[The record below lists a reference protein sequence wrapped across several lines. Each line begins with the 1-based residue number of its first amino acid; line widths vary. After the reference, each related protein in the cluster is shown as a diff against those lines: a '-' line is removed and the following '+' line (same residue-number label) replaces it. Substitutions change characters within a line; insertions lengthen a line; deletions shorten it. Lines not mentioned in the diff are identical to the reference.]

1 MSAERWILH
10 ADMDAFYA
18 SIEQRDQPELRGRP
32 VIVGATSP
40 RGVVAAAS
48 YEARRFGVRSAM
60 PGFRARQLCPEG
72 VYLPSNMALYAQV
85 SRQIQAL
92 FNDFTPLVEPLALD
106 EAFLDVS
113 GSVGLFG
120 GVEALAREL
129 KRRVLEATRL
139 CVSVGAAPSKLVAK
153 IACNLGKP
161 DGLRVIAQSDVRAA
175 LDPLAIGDLWG
186 VGPVLERKLRA
197 IGVHTLGELAR
208 HDRAP
213 RVARLRGRAP
223 ELPALARAVPM
234 AVGVVVL
241 DRREVEAARAPKSL
255 GEENTFESDVQS
267 EARVEEVL
275 RAHADAVARRLRRAG
290 YRGRTVTL
298 KIKLARA
305 DAGRATERGPQY
317 PVLSRSKTLPD
328 PTDDAEQISSVARAL
343 WRSAALRVP
352 IRLLGV
358 SVSGLESSGALQ
370 GQLGLFEPGGSRTA
384 PGQGTSAGADPI
396 RARGRLGP
404 TLDAIAER
412 FGSQAI
418 GRAVEAPGK
427 VTHGRGIK
435 RGA

>member
-1 MSAERWILH
+1 MGPQRWILH

-18 SIEQRDQPELRGRP
+18 SIEQRDHPELRGRP

-60 PGFRARQLCPEG
+60 PGFRAHQLCPDG

-85 SRQIQAL
+85 SRQIQTL
-92 FNDFTPLVEPLALD
+92 FHDFTPLVEPLALD

-120 GVEALAREL
+120 SVEALAREL
-129 KRRVLEATRL
+129 KQRVYAATQLR
-139 CVSVGAAPSKLVAK
+139 VSVGVAPSKLVAK

-161 DGLRVIAQSDVRAA
+161 DGLRMIAAGEVRAA
-175 LDPLAIGDLWG
+175 LDPLAIGELWG

-197 IGVHTLGELAR
+197 IGVETFGELAR
-208 HDRAP
+208 LELAPLEALVGRRASE
-213 RVARLRGRAP
+213 LR
-223 ELPALARAVPM
+223 ALAL
-234 AVGVVVL
+234 GE
-241 DRREVEAARAPKSL
+241 DTREVEAERAPKSI

-267 EARVEEVL
+267 EARVDEVL
-275 RAHADAVARRLRRAG
+275 RVHADAVARRLRRAG
-290 YRGRTVTL
+290 YRGRTISL

-305 DAGRATERGPQY
+305 DAGRATERGPHY
-317 PVLSRSKTLPD
+317 PLLSRSKTLPE
-328 PTDDAEQISSVARAL
+328 PTDDAEQISSVVRAL
-343 WRSAALRVP
+343 WQSAALRVP

-358 SVSGLESSGALQ
+358 SVSGLESSGAGQ
-370 GQLGLFEPGGSRTA
+370 GQLGLFEPGAAGA
-384 PGQGTSAGADPI
+384 PPLQGASPGADPI

-418 GRAVEAPGK
+418 GRAVETPGK

-435 RGA
+435 RGT